1 MKLRTATVL
10 RALVLLALGAS
21 NVSHADWAASTSA
34 RVVRAAPANLQV
46 QAQNPPSFTWAMHTT
61 KPATYVVELTRS
73 GAAPETFTVDRNWML
88 PSAVLPAG
96 TYSWRVRPGTSNDWS
111 SPRSFVIDATSKT
124 FVVPDNATLRARIVA
139 KAHPRGLA
147 PSVIPRAQ
155 WTAAMVAER
164 GTGLTD
170 LTGGTYRRM
179 TSVPV
184 YTDANWPLDTTGV
197 ITAAV
202 NTQIQ
207 NMRWAIMDMTRQME
221 ATSMLWRITKDK
233 NLLNEAIKRGN
244 QLAALSPTGPTGY
257 KAADQECRSI
267 TLALAKAVD
276 FLGPDLDATTKAR
289 WLKVIEAR
297 AEQIYAAFQ
306 TPDGGMD
313 QFPFDSHGQAAQGY
327 LALVSVLTLGDIP
340 AADKWFNFAFRNYVH
355 SIYPWS
361 GSEGG
366 FANGTSYGQHAALTS
381 LALWQPIA
389 AATSVNIFEKPW
401 AEGFMKSFMHFQP
414 PGSVTHTFGD
424 EHEQAPMP
432 TELKGFAS
440 RFATPEAAWYTKNL
454 VGAEDPLTLLQAPFP
469 LPVASVT
476 TSKVPSNG
484 ALYPSI
490 GWAAMHS
497 DLGDRARTSIYFKSS
512 PYGSYN
518 HSHADQNSLLV
529 SSGGR
534 PLLIETGWYDW
545 YGSPLWNDW
554 YRQTKAH
561 NAITYDGGKGQTVLG
576 NYDVQ
581 LTRNG
586 SISSF
591 ATTAGMDYVE
601 GDATPA
607 YDSALTRAK
616 RQIWYLRTQDLAI
629 VRDTLAS
636 ATARSFEWNLHA
648 PVVMSIANNV
658 ATITNVDRSLC
669 VRPVTSDMTLEKR
682 AGAPSKPGTIEDHA
696 AFVKPA
702 ATTAEFLV
710 VLDVGCKN
718 PKISLTPTA
727 TGRTL
732 TVGATSITLP
742 K

>member
-10 RALVLLALGAS
+10 RALVLVALGVS

-96 TYSWRVRPGTSNDWS
+96 TYSWRVRPGNSNDWS

-124 FVVPDNATLRARIVA
+124 FVVPDNASLRARILA
-139 KAHPRGLA
+139 KPHPRGLA

-155 WTAAMVAER
+155 WTPAMVAER

-202 NTQIQ
+202 NSQIQ

-221 ATSMLWRITKDK
+221 ATSMLWRITKDR

-257 KAADQECRSI
+257 KSADQECRSI

-297 AEQIYAAFQ
+297 SEQIYAAFQ

-389 AATSVNIFEKPW
+389 AATGVNIFEKPW

-469 LPVASVT
+469 LPVASVA

-497 DLGDRARTSIYFKSS
+497 DLSDRARTSIYFKSS

-586 SISSF
+586 SIASF

-607 YDSALTRAK
+607 YDAALTRAK
-616 RQIWYLRTQDLAI
+616 RQIWYLRTQDVAI
-629 VRDTLAS
+629 VRDTLTS
-636 ATARSFEWNLHA
+636 ATARSFEWNLHS

-669 VRPVTSDMTLEKR
+669 VRPVTSDMTLQKR

-702 ATTAEFLV
+702 ATSAEFLV

-718 PKISLTPTA
+718 PKIALTPTA

-732 TVGATSITLP
+732 TVGTASITLP